1 MPASRRKIPSVD
13 AILRYEDLKGW
24 AEGVPRSVVVN
35 AARAAAEEVRQALAA
50 HEGQEATDEAIRQDI
65 LARVRQ
71 RIRAAMGPAYRKA
84 VNATGIILHTGLG
97 RAVLPAKAIRQIQDE
112 LSGYSVLQLDVETGK
127 RSRRDERIEWLL
139 QQLTG
144 AEAATVVN
152 NNAAAT
158 LLVLNTVGAGRE
170 VIVSR
175 GQLVEIGGSFRLPE
189 VMAASGAKLVEVGT
203 TNRTHPRDYENAV
216 TENTAAILRV
226 HPSNYVISGF
236 TAEVPLEEL
245 EKIAHSRGILLI
257 DDVGAGALVDLSRF
271 GFRREPTLPDS
282 IRAGADLV
290 TSSADKLMGACQ
302 GGIIL
307 GKADLVQKVRRNP
320 LARALRVD
328 KLALAALE
336 ATLTLFLDEPT
347 ALREVP
353 VLRLLCRELAQVA
366 EQAEEIAAAVR
377 RHAGGSQAQVTTVEG
392 LSQMGSGSLP
402 GQDLPTRLVSVSPS
416 GMSAEELALRLRR
429 HEPPVFT
436 RIQQDRVLVDPRTLL
451 EGEGE
456 IVVEALV
463 SALGAG
469 REERPAPERSTGS

>member
-1 MPASRRKIPSVD
+1 
-13 AILRYEDLKGW
+13 
-24 AEGVPRSVVVN
+24 
-35 AARAAAEEVRQALAA
+35 
-50 HEGQEATDEAIRQDI
+50 
-65 LARVRQ
+65 
-71 RIRAAMGPAYRKA
+71 
-84 VNATGIILHTGLG
+84 
-97 RAVLPAKAIRQIQDE
+97 
-112 LSGYSVLQLDVETGK
+112 
-127 RSRRDERIEWLL
+127 
-139 QQLTG
+139 
-144 AEAATVVN
+144 
-152 NNAAAT
+152 
-158 LLVLNTVGAGRE
+158 
-170 VIVSR
+170 
-175 GQLVEIGGSFRLPE
+175 
-189 VMAASGAKLVEVGT
+189 
-203 TNRTHPRDYENAV
+203 
-216 TENTAAILRV
+216 
-226 HPSNYVISGF
+226 
-236 TAEVPLEEL
+236 
-245 EKIAHSRGILLI
+245 
-257 DDVGAGALVDLSRF
+257 VDLSRF

-328 KLALAALE
+328 KLALAGLE

-469 REERPAPERSTGS
+469 REGRPAPERPTGS